1 MDGIL
6 NSDELDALRAAVEQD
21 VLPDEQNGDS
31 DSVIL
36 DGAELPRFRF
46 GESRIGGL
54 QREER
59 LSSIF
64 AKAGSALGTRLSDI
78 LEAPVSVSV
87 TWLEETRF
95 SHFAETFE
103 VDARELAAMQ
113 FRVPGSASTGLVSLE
128 PEVVEKLVEG
138 LMGGAAM
145 SGAPQGRR
153 REMRSVTELDL
164 RVSRRWVGGFL
175 QDLGMAWNPGEPLA
189 FPITSVDSNGASAR
203 AIPEGTPVIAALL
216 EIALGR
222 RTVGMVGVVL
232 PQSAADAMATEGVD
246 QVKEKQAE
254 GPAPLRPAVPD
265 FEVDVEVAIAQQR
278 VSVRELLALSV
289 GDVLFMDP
297 RQMTT
302 GYVQGV
308 PKFTGIPGA
317 HNGNKAVQIAQV
329 IGRKTEHVS

>member
-21 VLPDEQNGDS
+21 VLPEDEGTE
-31 DSVIL
+31 SVIF

-46 GESRIGGL
+46 GESRLGSHL
-54 QREER
+54 REER
-59 LSSIF
+59 LSSVF
-64 AKAGSALGTRLSDI
+64 SKAAQSLCTRLSDI
-78 LEAPVSVSV
+78 LESPVSVAV

-95 SHFAETFE
+95 SHFLETFE

-113 FRVPGSASTGLVSLE
+113 FRVPGTGGTGLLTLE

-145 SGAPQGRR
+145 SDAPQSRR
-153 REMRSVTELDL
+153 RTHRPVTELDL
-164 RVSRRWVGGFL
+164 RVSRRWVSGFL
-175 QDLGMAWNPGEPLA
+175 QDLGQAWNPDEPLA
-189 FPITSVDSNGASAR
+189 FPITAVDSNGAAAR
-203 AIPEGTPVIAALL
+203 ATSESSPVIAALL

-222 RTVGMVGVVL
+222 RTIGMIGVVV
-232 PQSAADAMATEGVD
+232 PQGAADAMAATSSDAVSLQGR
-246 QVKEKQAE
+246 E
-254 GPAPLRPAVPD
+254 GPAPLAPAVPD

-278 VSVRELLALSV
+278 LSVRELLALSV

-297 RQMTT
+297 RQSTT

-308 PKFTGIPGA
+308 PKFIGVPGA

-329 IGRKTEHVS
+329 IGRNSDHVA

>member
-21 VLPDEQNGDS
+21 VLPEEAGGDS

-59 LSSIF
+59 ISSVF
-64 AKAGSALGTRLSDI
+64 SKAAQSLETRLSDI
-78 LEAPVSVSV
+78 LESPVTVAV

-95 SHFAETFE
+95 SNFVETFE

-113 FRVPGSASTGLVSLE
+113 FRVPGSTTSGLISLE

-145 SGAPQGRR
+145 VTSPTGRR
-153 REMRSVTELDL
+153 ATHRSVTELDL

-175 QDLGMAWNPGEPLA
+175 QDLGVAWNPGEPLS
-189 FPITSVDSNGASAR
+189 FPITSTDSNGAAAR
-203 AIPEGTPVIAALL
+203 AVADTSPVIAGLL

-222 RTVGMVGVVL
+222 RTVGMIGVVL
-232 PQSAADAMATEGVD
+232 PQSAADSMG
-246 QVKEKQAE
+246 AE
-254 GPAPLRPAVPD
+254 GTDTIVEPEPVGPGPLRPAVPD
-265 FEVDVEVAIAQQR
+265 FEVDVEVAIAR
-278 VSVRELLALSV
+278 KRLSVRELLALSV

-308 PKFTGIPGA
+308 PKFTGTPGA
-317 HNGNKAVQIAQV
+317 HNGNKAVQINQV
-329 IGRKTEHVS
+329 IGRNADVS